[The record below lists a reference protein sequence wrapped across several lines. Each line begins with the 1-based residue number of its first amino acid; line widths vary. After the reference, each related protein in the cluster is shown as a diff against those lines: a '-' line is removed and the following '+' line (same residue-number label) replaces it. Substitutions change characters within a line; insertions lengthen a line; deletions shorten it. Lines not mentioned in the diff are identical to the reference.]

1 MINLFSQK
9 TSMSGIKL
17 SLEEKTRKKQLRR
30 AMKPSSQNT
39 IRYTSLFEDGL
50 MHVANETYSKTYHLG
65 DTNYITATEKTRSDI
80 IDYYA
85 YCLNGLDPENHYQ
98 LLILNRPV
106 PSSMLKNITYELQ
119 GDAYDVYRKEYNEII
134 SSRFATDQNNF
145 NVEKFIT
152 VSSCSRDRKQAYRN
166 LNDVQKSFESQ
177 FQTIDVPIRPLD
189 GTERLNIFSDLLRD
203 NPYLD
208 VNYQDVALSGLTTKS
223 FIAPGRFEFSRDHM
237 LLNKRFAQVLYARDY
252 PSFLNDKLI
261 KSLTDIG
268 IELAISI
275 HAQPKDISTA
285 LKAINTAEAGAEMD
299 TIKAQSKAAQ
309 KGVSSDLAGS
319 GKAKAISEEAKK
331 WKDEINQNDQK
342 IFSGAIQVFVKA
354 DSQEE
359 LDEFSNRIK
368 SAGRKH
374 MVEFEEAYYHQEEGL
389 NAILPIG
396 VNYLDVKSAFIKPVR
411 DYTTA
416 NLATQI
422 PFTNVDLQSESSL
435 AVYYGQ
441 NQISNNIITV
451 DRQRD
456 LNTASGVVIGSS
468 GSGKSFT
475 VKGEEVIPSLLKHT
489 KDRIIIVD
497 PEEEY
502 TGIGRAFG
510 AQIVDIYPGS
520 STHLNLLDLPD
531 PDKLSGNEDPIGQKS
546 SLIMGL
552 FENILEEISDGEV
565 SLIDRVTE
573 LVYEEVTDR
582 PPTLKDWHRIM
593 LEQEEEEAQEL
604 ALKVES
610 YTSGSQDIFAYE
622 TNVDI
627 SNRFVIFN
635 LKKLSGKL
643 KPFALMVV
651 QDYIWNQVVDNQ
663 GKLTTRL
670 FFDEMQYQFQTD
682 NQAAFFTDLYA
693 RVRKYGAIPTGITQH
708 PETLLER
715 SEGRKLLQNSEFIIL
730 LKQKPDALEQLKS
743 TISSLTPEL
752 EKYVLKPKAKG
763 TGLII
768 AGDTVVPFENPIPK
782 NTKLFK
788 LLETDA
794 YTSV

>member
-1 MINLFSQK
+1 M
-9 TSMSGIKL
+9 
-17 SLEEKTRKKQLRR
+17 
-30 AMKPSSQNT
+30 
-39 IRYTSLFEDGL
+39 
-50 MHVANETYSKTYHLG
+50 
-65 DTNYITATEKTRSDI
+65 
-80 IDYYA
+80 
-85 YCLNGLDPENHYQ
+85 
-98 LLILNRPV
+98 
-106 PSSMLKNITYELQ
+106 
-119 GDAYDVYRKEYNEII
+119 
-134 SSRFATDQNNF
+134 
-145 NVEKFIT
+145 
-152 VSSCSRDRKQAYRN
+152 
-166 LNDVQKSFESQ
+166 
-177 FQTIDVPIRPLD
+177 
-189 GTERLNIFSDLLRD
+189 
-203 NPYLD
+203 
-208 VNYQDVALSGLTTKS
+208 
-223 FIAPGRFEFSRDHM
+223 
-237 LLNKRFAQVLYARDY
+237 
-252 PSFLNDKLI
+252 
-261 KSLTDIG
+261 
-268 IELAISI
+268 
-275 HAQPKDISTA
+275 
-285 LKAINTAEAGAEMD
+285 
-299 TIKAQSKAAQ
+299 
-309 KGVSSDLAGS
+309 
-319 GKAKAISEEAKK
+319 
-331 WKDEINQNDQK
+331 
-342 IFSGAIQVFVKA
+342 
-354 DSQEE
+354 
-359 LDEFSNRIK
+359 
-368 SAGRKH
+368 
-374 MVEFEEAYYHQEEGL
+374 
-389 NAILPIG
+389 
-396 VNYLDVKSAFIKPVR
+396 
-411 DYTTA
+411 
-416 NLATQI
+416 
-422 PFTNVDLQSESSL
+422 
-435 AVYYGQ
+435 
-441 NQISNNIITV
+441 
-451 DRQRD
+451 
-456 LNTASGVVIGSS
+456 
-468 GSGKSFT
+468 
-475 VKGEEVIPSLLKHT
+475 
-489 KDRIIIVD
+489 
-497 PEEEY
+497 
-502 TGIGRAFG
+502 
-510 AQIVDIYPGS
+510 
-520 STHLNLLDLPD
+520 NLLDLPD
-531 PDKLSGNEDPIGQKS
+531 TDKLSGNEDPIGQKS

-582 PPTLKDWHRIM
+582 SPTLKDWHRIM

-794 YTSV
+794 YASVQSN